1 MTGIILDRQ
10 WEVAMYEH
18 AKRTYPDECC
28 GFIFGKD
35 GDVRIAKFTMEV
47 QNNKEGNKKRRFE
60 ISPLD
65 YLEAENYA
73 ESNSLDLLGIY
84 HSHPNHPAIPS
95 EHDRIQAVELFSYII
110 ISVVE
115 KKIADMKSWRLNT
128 KNLFE
133 SEKILLNQS
142 LNKI

>member
-1 MTGIILDRQ
+1 MTGIKIDRQ
-10 WEVAMYEH
+10 WELAMYEH
-18 AKRTYPDECC
+18 AERTYPDECC

-35 GDVRIAKFTMEV
+35 GDIRIAKFTMEV
-47 QNNKEGNKKRRFE
+47 QNNKQGNKKRRFE

-73 ESNSLDLLGIY
+73 ELNSLDLLGIY

-95 EHDRIQAVELFSYII
+95 EHDRIQAVEFFSYII

-115 KKIADMKSWRLNT
+115 KKIEDIKSWRLNT
-128 KNLFE
+128 RKFFE
-133 SEKILLNQS
+133 ISM
-142 LNKI
+142 